1 MKNNK
6 KEQLNI
12 HFPAQVKFVL
22 NVAANLKGISKSQL
36 AVRFVWDGAV
46 AYLRNLG
53 VFGNLPKTYEG
64 GRGERWLS
72 EEELFGGGTIKP
84 ANEPEEEPDEEP
96 GEEPEEEEDFDDPLV
111 PTIT

>member
-53 VFGNLPKTYEG
+53 VFGTLPKTYEG

-72 EEELFGGGTIKP
+72 EEELFGGEKIEP
-84 ANEPEEEPDEEP
+84 AEGPESEPEEEPE
-96 GEEPEEEEDFDDPLV
+96 EEPEPEEDFDDPLV